1 MTASPRIILQRRLT
15 RAAIGACWAA
25 PFRLV
30 TIPAIAGAMMVSAG
44 GVLTPANLLQPE
56 VMASGIGVSIVLRFI
71 DNLMVEFALF
81 PAVINFMK
89 GLQK

>member
-1 MTASPRIILQRRLT
+1 
-15 RAAIGACWAA
+15 
-25 PFRLV
+25 
-30 TIPAIAGAMMVSAG
+30 MMVAAG